1 MIFALI
7 RIPFLFSQAS
17 FLTQLHGA
25 KEDVVQ
31 QLAFTPGTLV
41 EFTEKKRVHAG
52 KILKVE
58 HKSNGGARY
67 EVEDHDG
74 HKFKIADKA
83 VNYAMKV
90 PPNEERNIKH
100 IFDTFNEALEEP
112 RSKLQ
117 KDLDISAD
125 LLEMAWEEALEDDT
139 HELTPDS
146 LVELV
151 HSHAASTLEA
161 YKAWRL
167 LRTDL
172 SHVFFKEIK
181 DHGRVVSFK
190 AKAKKAVDAAKDTFC
205 RKPEQSDDDL
215 CWV

>member
-1 MIFALI
+1 M
-7 RIPFLFSQAS
+7 
-17 FLTQLHGA
+17 HGS
-25 KEDVVQ
+25 KEADVVQ
-31 QLAFTPGTLV
+31 QVAFTTGTLV
-41 EFTEKKRVHAG
+41 EFSEKKRLHAG

-67 EVEDHDG
+67 EVEAHAG
-74 HKFKIADKA
+74 YKFMIADKA

-100 IFDTFNEALEEP
+100 IFDTFSEALVEP
-112 RSKLQ
+112 RSQLQ
-117 KDLDISAD
+117 KDLDISSD
-125 LLEMAWEEALEDDT
+125 ILEMAWEEALEDES
-139 HELTPDS
+139 HELTADS

-151 HSHAASTLEA
+151 HSHTASTLEA

-167 LRTDL
+167 LKSDL

-190 AKAKKAVDAAKDTFC
+190 AKAKKAVDAAKNTFC
-205 RKPEQSDDDL
+205 RQPEQSDDDL